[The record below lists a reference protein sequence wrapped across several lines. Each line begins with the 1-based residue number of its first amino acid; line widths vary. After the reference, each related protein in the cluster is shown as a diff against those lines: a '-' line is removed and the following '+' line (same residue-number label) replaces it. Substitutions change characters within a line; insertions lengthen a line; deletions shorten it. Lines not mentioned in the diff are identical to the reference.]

1 MAMTLFGLIVRSVAA
16 GAWKVER
23 LVADVEALTVRGL
36 PREQYFR
43 EVSARLRRVLH
54 CDAACW
60 HTIDPQ
66 LQLMT
71 SDAPEELIETGVFT
85 AESAPAAGAAVVASE
100 YLLDDVNTFAGLARR
115 RSPVGILSHATKGN
129 PQRSRRYREVLAV
142 AGIPFELRAAFVT
155 RGRLWGAVHLARRD
169 AGHDFTNQDARAL
182 GAITSAVAD
191 GIRTSLRLDAARRG
205 DPGGPGLVVLDRSDG
220 VELITP
226 PARPLI
232 DALRAP
238 GLRGDGEVPP
248 TPLLALASH
257 ARRYSAGTCAGNAIA
272 VPTRAGWL
280 TLHASLPDGIADG
293 RVAIVLEH
301 AATPLA
307 TAVRLE
313 AHGVTSREREVA
325 FLLAKGMSNPEI
337 AETLVLSPYTVQDH
351 VKNLFEKTDV
361 SSRQELIAR
370 IFLDDYLPQLTART
384 PLTTT
389 ASFARQGI

>member
-1 MAMTLFGLIVRSVAA
+1 
-16 GAWKVER
+16 
-23 LVADVEALTVRGL
+23 
-36 PREQYFR
+36 
-43 EVSARLRRVLH
+43 
-54 CDAACW
+54 
-60 HTIDPQ
+60 
-66 LQLMT
+66 
-71 SDAPEELIETGVFT
+71 
-85 AESAPAAGAAVVASE
+85 
-100 YLLDDVNTFAGLARR
+100 
-115 RSPVGILSHATKGN
+115 
-129 PQRSRRYREVLAV
+129 VLAV

-272 VPTRAGWL
+272 VPSRAGWL